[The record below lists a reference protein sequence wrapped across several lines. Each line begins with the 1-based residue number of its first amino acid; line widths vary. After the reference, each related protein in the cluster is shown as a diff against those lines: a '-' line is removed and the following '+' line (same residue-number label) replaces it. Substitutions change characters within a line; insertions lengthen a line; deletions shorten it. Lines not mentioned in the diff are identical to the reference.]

1 MDPQS
6 PITPD
11 PLAGQPPIQPQPG
24 QSFQPDVIQPVPA
37 EEVTSDVELPI
48 QTMSAPVEPT
58 QPDFV
63 PPVAPEPTP
72 AAPMFAADAPQPA
85 AQVQPDLTQ
94 PAPAEAFVPS
104 YDSVPAPQP
113 VAPVMPAFM
122 TPTQPVAPVA
132 PVPPLAPP
140 AGAGPLPQPGQG
152 DPMQS
157 AVPPVA
163 PKKKSKF
170 PLPLIIA
177 AVVVILLIGGGAAFA
192 LTKKGGKSGN
202 TASDTDKKEDAAPN
216 SSIVAASEYDFEE
229 VCKGGAVSN
238 AAAYTSAKQSTIKVF
253 HNNSLGNADTW
264 VSDGVGYGKSYYPKA
279 GDDFT
284 KISVVG
290 CVEYV
295 DGSAKQERTCD
306 YQSTTDGTVTVAYH
320 SAKYKMTF
328 YEAKTRKKISDGG
341 DINAPANSCP
351 SYITYDK
358 STKKAYASPDDNAI
372 EAATDAF
379 VQ

>member
-63 PPVAPEPTP
+63 PPVAPAEPTP

-85 AQVQPDLTQ
+85 VQVQPDLPQ

-104 YDSVPAPQP
+104 YDPVPAPQP

-192 LTKKGGKSGN
+192 LTKKGGKSADSGGD
-202 TASDTDKKEDAAPN
+202 AKKDDTKPN
-216 SSIVAASEYDFEE
+216 SSIVADSQYDFDE

-238 AAAYTSAKQSTIKVF
+238 AAAYTTGKESIIEMY
-253 HNNSLGNADTW
+253 HNNPANTDTW
-264 VSDGVGYGKSYYPKA
+264 SSDGVGYGKSYYLKSD
-279 GDDFT
+279 DDFT

-295 DGSAKQERTCD
+295 ADSAKQERTCD
-306 YQSTTDGTVTVAYH
+306 GKSGDEAVTIAYH
-320 SAKYKMTF
+320 SSKYKLTF

-341 DINAPANSCP
+341 EVNAPANSCP
-351 SYITYDK
+351 SYMTYDK
-358 STKKAYASPDDNAI
+358 TTKKAYANRDDGAL
-372 EAATDAF
+372 EAAADKFA
-379 VQ
+379 Q